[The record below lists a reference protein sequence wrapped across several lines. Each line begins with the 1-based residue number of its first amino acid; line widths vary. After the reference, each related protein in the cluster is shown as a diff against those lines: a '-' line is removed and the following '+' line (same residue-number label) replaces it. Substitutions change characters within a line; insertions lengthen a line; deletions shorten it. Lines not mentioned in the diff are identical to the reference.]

1 MANNANKKII
11 VKKDMNFFAEFTAS
25 AAKAARLLTYAILF
39 GAAVVGVILIFIVIG
54 IVRNAVIRGQIADL
68 EAQLASPEY
77 ANLETQASALA
88 ETLKNKN
95 NYFYA
100 LSQMR
105 KNVDETP
112 AVPMELTDVIED
124 DIPSDSYLI
133 HYDITGTTLMLD
145 GYSFSYYSPVDM
157 VNMLNESDVF
167 KAKPVI
173 TIARVSATE
182 IGTAQDYFP
191 EPNVVN
197 GINNYYSFQ
206 ISGTLVSDV
215 FVTIER
221 FATADTVSSIGGIQV
236 DKYDVGTTYTYDD
249 IGTYE
254 AGGVSY
260 TLSSV
265 TVNGVAID
273 EESLNNILAAG
284 AISGVAND
292 NVDIALYYTPVETA
306 GSEEAAAEAQ

>member
-54 IVRNAVIRGQIADL
+54 IVRNAVIRSQIADL
-68 EAQLASPEY
+68 EAKLASPEY
-77 ANLETQASALA
+77 ANLETEAAALA

-105 KNVDETP
+105 KTVDETP
-112 AVPMELTDVIED
+112 AVPMELPDVIEN

-133 HYDITGTTLMLD
+133 QYDITGTSLLME

-167 KAKPVI
+167 KAKPII
-173 TIARVSATE
+173 TISRVSATD
-182 IGTAQDYFP
+182 IGTAEEFFP
-191 EPNVVN
+191 EDNVVN
-197 GINNYYSFQ
+197 GINNYYNFQ
-206 ISGTLVSDV
+206 IAGTLVSDV

-221 FATADTVSSIGGIQV
+221 FATADTVSSIGGIQI
-236 DKYDVGTTYTYDD
+236 DKYDVGTTFTYTD

-273 EESLNNILAAG
+273 DESLSNILAAG
-284 AISGVAND
+284 AISGVANE
-292 NVDIALYYTPVETA
+292 NVDIALYYTPVEEA
-306 GSEEAAAEAQ
+306 GSDAAAEAQ

>member
-77 ANLETQASALA
+77 ANLETQAAALA

-105 KNVDETP
+105 KTVDETP
-112 AVPMELTDVIED
+112 AVPMELPDVIGD
-124 DIPSDSYLI
+124 NIPSDSYLI
-133 HYDITGTTLMLD
+133 QYDITGTSLLMD

-173 TIARVSATE
+173 TISRVSATD
-182 IGTAQDYFP
+182 IGTAEEYFP
-191 EPNVVN
+191 EDNIVN

-206 ISGTLVSDV
+206 IAGTLVSDV

-221 FATADTVSSIGGIQV
+221 FATADTVSSIGGIQI
-236 DKYDVGTTYTYDD
+236 DKYDVGTTFTYDD
-249 IGTYE
+249 IGSYE

-273 EESLNNILAAG
+273 DESLSNILAAG
-284 AISGVAND
+284 AISGVANE
-292 NVDIALYYTPVETA
+292 NVDIALYYTAV
-306 GSEEAAAEAQ
+306 EEASADATAEAQ

>member
-77 ANLETQASALA
+77 ANLETQAAALA

-105 KNVDETP
+105 KTVDETP
-112 AVPMELTDVIED
+112 AVPMELPDVIGN

-133 HYDITGTTLMLD
+133 QYDITGTSLLLD

-173 TIARVSATE
+173 TISRVSATD
-182 IGTAQDYFP
+182 IGTAEEFFP
-191 EPNVVN
+191 EDNIVN

-206 ISGTLVSDV
+206 IAGTLVSDV

-221 FATADTVSSIGGIQV
+221 FATADTVSSIGGIQI
-236 DKYDVGTTYTYDD
+236 DKYDVGTTFTYDD
-249 IGTYE
+249 IGSYE

-273 EESLNNILAAG
+273 DESLSNILAAG
-284 AISGVAND
+284 AISGVANE
-292 NVDIALYYTPVETA
+292 NVDIALYYTAV
-306 GSEEAAAEAQ
+306 EEASADATAEAQ

>member
-77 ANLETQASALA
+77 ANLETQAAALA

-105 KNVDETP
+105 KTVDETP
-112 AVPMELTDVIED
+112 AVPMELPDVIES

-133 HYDITGTTLMLD
+133 QYDITGTSLLME

-173 TIARVSATE
+173 TISRVSATD
-182 IGTAQDYFP
+182 IGTAEEFFP
-191 EPNVVN
+191 EGNIVN
-197 GINNYYSFQ
+197 GINNYYNFQ
-206 ISGTLVSDV
+206 IAGTLVSDV

-221 FATADTVSSIGGIQV
+221 FATADTVSSIGGIQI

-273 EESLNNILAAG
+273 DESLSNILAAG
-284 AISGVAND
+284 AISGVANE
-292 NVDIALYYTPVETA
+292 NVDIALYYTPVEEA
-306 GSEEAAAEAQ
+306 GSDAAAEAQ